1 MEKFKEIIYNSYVS
15 THNRTLYGDM
25 TIARIE
31 GHFPA
36 LDFHYA
42 PHLPKD
48 KNAAILDI
56 GCGDGNFVYWLN
68 KRGYANAWGIDIS
81 LEQIDKGKQLGIGN
95 LECGDLIDYLG
106 NKGKKF
112 DLIIARDVI
121 EHFTR
126 NEVFEILALISKS
139 LNPGGRFIMQVPN
152 GQGIFY
158 TSVFYGDYTHEM
170 AYTASSVN
178 QVILNTGFS
187 KSACYPSGPVP
198 HGLKS
203 VVRYYLWKLM
213 VLRLR
218 FWKMVETGSSAGIF
232 TQNLIAVIDK

>member
-1 MEKFKEIIYNSYVS
+1 MEKFKEIIYTSYVS
-15 THNRTLYGDM
+15 THNKTLYGDM

-36 LDFHYA
+36 LDFHYGK
-42 PHLPKD
+42 HLPKD
-48 KNAAILDI
+48 KNATILDI

-68 KRGYANAWGIDIS
+68 KRGYNNAYGIDIS
-81 LEQIDKGKQLGIGN
+81 QEQIDKGRQLGIGN

-106 NKGKKF
+106 NRGKKF
-112 DLIIARDVI
+112 DFIIARDVI

-126 NEVFEILALISKS
+126 NEVFEILALVSKN
-139 LNPGGRFIMQVPN
+139 LNDGGRFVMQVPN
-152 GQGIFY
+152 GQGLFY

-178 QVILNTGFS
+178 QVILNTGFK
-187 KSACYPSGPVP
+187 KSACYPTGPVP

-203 VVRYYLWKLM
+203 NIRYILWKLM
-213 VLRLR
+213 VMRLK

>member
-1 MEKFKEIIYNSYVS
+1 MEKFKEIIYASYVS
-15 THNRTLYGDM
+15 THNKTLYGDM

-36 LDFHYA
+36 LDFNYGK
-42 PHLPKD
+42 HLPHD

-56 GCGDGNFVYWLN
+56 GCGDGNLVYWLN
-68 KRGYANAWGIDIS
+68 KRGYNNAHGIDIS
-81 LEQIDKGKQLGIGN
+81 QEQIDKGRQLGIGN
-95 LECGDLIDYLG
+95 LECGDLLDYLG
-106 NKGKKF
+106 HKGKKF
-112 DLIIARDVI
+112 DFILARDVI

-126 NEVFEILALISKS
+126 NEVFEILALVSKN
-139 LNPGGRFIMQVPN
+139 LNEGGRFVMQVPN

-158 TSVFYGDYTHEM
+158 TSIFYGDYTHEM

-178 QVILNTGFS
+178 QIILNTGFR
-187 KSACYPSGPVP
+187 KSVCYPTGPVP

-203 VVRYYLWKLM
+203 TIRYILWKIM
-213 VLRLR
+213 VMKLK
-218 FWKMVETGSSAGIF
+218 FWKMVETGSPSGIF